1 MSEKKRIAS
10 MNLRALRALRA
21 RRARRALRGS
31 NNYPGLVRNYFFLP
45 RRTRK
50 TRRWA

>member
-10 MNLRALRALRA
+10 MNLRAL
-21 RRARRALRGS
+21 RARRALRGS